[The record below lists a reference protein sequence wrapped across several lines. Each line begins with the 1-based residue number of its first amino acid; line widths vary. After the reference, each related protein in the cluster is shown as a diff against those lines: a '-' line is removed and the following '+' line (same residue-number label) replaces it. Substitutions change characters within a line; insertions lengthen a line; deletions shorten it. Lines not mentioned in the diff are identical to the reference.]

1 MPALPIGS
9 ASPMTDIFT
18 GQGIREMLVELLN
31 GWRRDRAYGLT
42 FASKQHA
49 AKVGTVYALT
59 SHAHK
64 LAYAVLELLN
74 AGFTIEAIPTIRAAY
89 EAALTASWV
98 AQVDDAL
105 PAYLNRNHAQQR
117 ALRDSVLKTGWLETE
132 RIDIPDAPL
141 ESHLVSGDSRKGARR
156 TEDLCGDFYNAHE
169 MYSIYRGLSW
179 MTHPTTV
186 VTDLYL
192 ELKPGSDIPTLHT
205 TAHDGGEGDLMV
217 TWVHILCSSLVWSA
231 RALNFI
237 DDQRAKTE
245 DRRRL
250 RDAAKRLRIAEYL
263 RVTEDARFRGAQA
276 ERQRARTVPDD

>member
-1 MPALPIGS
+1 VTADTKHS
-9 ASPMTDIFT
+9 DNQDIFT
-18 GQGIREMLVELLN
+18 GDGIREMLVELLN
-31 GWRRDRAYGLT
+31 GWRRDRAEGQT
-42 FASKQHA
+42 FAAKQHA

-59 SHAHK
+59 AHAHK

-98 AQVDDAL
+98 AQIDDAL
-105 PAYLNRNHAQQR
+105 PAYLSRNHGQQK
-117 ALRDSVLKTGWLETE
+117 ALRDSLQKTGWPGAEK
-132 RIDIPDAPL
+132 IDIPADALGPY
-141 ESHLVSGDSRKGARR
+141 LVSAGSKNGARK
-156 TEDLCGDFYNAHE
+156 TEDLCGDFYNGHE
-169 MYSIYRGLSW
+169 MYPVYRGLSW
-179 MTHPTTV
+179 MTHPTAA

-205 TAHDGGEGDLMV
+205 TAHVETERDLMV
-217 TWVHILCSSLVWSA
+217 IWVHILCSSLVWSA

-250 RDAAKRLRIAEYL
+250 RDAAKQLRIAEYL
-263 RVTEDARFRGAQA
+263 RVTEDAKFRGARA
-276 ERQRARTVPDD
+276 ERQRARTMPND

>member
-1 MPALPIGS
+1 
-9 ASPMTDIFT
+9 MTPDTKHTNTQNVFS
-18 GQGIREMLVELLN
+18 GDGIREMLVELLN
-31 GWRRDRAYGLT
+31 GWRRNRAEGQT

-59 SHAHK
+59 AHAHK

-98 AQVDDAL
+98 AQIDDAL
-105 PAYLNRNHAQQR
+105 PAYLNRNHGQQR
-117 ALRDSVLKTGWLETE
+117 ALRDSVQKTGWSGAEK
-132 RIDIPDAPL
+132 IDIPADALGPF
-141 ESHLVSGDSRKGARR
+141 LVSAGSKNGARK
-156 TEDLCGDFYNAHE
+156 TEDLCSDFYNGYE
-169 MYSIYRGLSW
+169 MYSVYRGLSW
-179 MTHPTTV
+179 MTHPTAA

-205 TAHDGGEGDLMV
+205 TAHVETDDLMV

-237 DDQRAKTE
+237 DDQRDKTE
-245 DRRRL
+245 DRQRL
-250 RDAAKRLRIAEYL
+250 RDAAKKLRIAEYL
-263 RVTEDARFRGAQA
+263 RVSEDAKFRGAKA
-276 ERQRARTVPDD
+276 ERQRARTKPNR